1 MGNFTTAKATT
12 FFDIETTHLDPSR
25 SAVLEISIITDWD
38 NGSTDTWTTK
48 IKPRPVELEFASEEA
63 LKICG
68 YNDEDWSDA
77 PTFEE
82 VAETIAKK
90 LRFGPI
96 IAHNID
102 FDVSHLTAVFQRYGY
117 KKWSRDNPV
126 SEGAKIY
133 SFGYPKIDTCALAYL
148 FLPTER
154 QNLDTLREHFDI
166 SGEGSHTAEKDVQDC
181 RQVFYSIV
189 SEAIKQ

>member
-12 FFDIETTHLDPSR
+12 FFDIETTSLDPKR
-25 SAVLEISIITDWD
+25 SAILEISIITDWD
-38 NGSTDTWTTK
+38 NGNTDTWTTK
-48 IKPRPVELEFASEEA
+48 IKPRPVELEFASDEA

-68 YNDEDWSDA
+68 YNESDWSDA

-102 FDVSHLTAVFQRYGY
+102 FDVNHLTAVFERYGY
-117 KKWSRDNPV
+117 KKWSRDNSS
-126 SEGAKIY
+126 SEDVKTY
-133 SFGYPKIDTCALAYL
+133 SFGYPKIDTCALSYL

-154 QNLDTLREHFDI
+154 QNLDTLREHLDI
-166 SGEGSHTAEKDVQDC
+166 PSEGAHTAGKDTKDC
-181 RQVFYSIV
+181 RQVFYHIISNTI
-189 SEAIKQ
+189 AK

>member
-12 FFDIETTHLDPSR
+12 FFDIETTSLDPKR

-38 NGSTDTWTTK
+38 NGNTDTWTTK
-48 IKPRPVELEFASEEA
+48 IKPKPVELEFASEEA

-68 YNDEDWSDA
+68 YSESEWSDA
-77 PTFEE
+77 PMFED

-102 FDVSHLTAVFQRYGY
+102 FDVSHLTAIFERYGY
-117 KKWSRDNPV
+117 KKWSRDNSD
-126 SEGAKIY
+126 SENAKTY
-133 SFGYPKIDTCALAYL
+133 SFGYPKVDTCALAYL

-154 QNLDTLREHFDI
+154 QNLDTLRTHLDI
-166 SGEGSHTAEKDVQDC
+166 SSEGSHTAGKDTEDC
-181 RQVFYSIV
+181 RQVFYHIISNTI
-189 SEAIKQ
+189 EK

>member
-12 FFDIETTHLDPSR
+12 FFDIETTSLDPKR

-38 NGSTDTWTTK
+38 NGNTDTWTTK
-48 IKPRPVELEFASEEA
+48 IKPKPVELEFASEEA

-68 YNDEDWSDA
+68 YNESDWSDA

-102 FDVSHLTAVFQRYGY
+102 FDVSHLTAVFERYGY
-117 KKWSRDNPV
+117 KKWTRDIPD
-126 SEGAKIY
+126 SETAKTY

-166 SGEGSHTAEKDVQDC
+166 SPEGAHTAEKDVQDC

-189 SEAIKQ
+189 SETIKE

>member
-12 FFDIETTHLDPSR
+12 FFDIETTSLDPTR

-38 NGSTDTWTTK
+38 NGNTDIWTTK

-68 YNDEDWSDA
+68 YNESDWADA
-77 PTFEE
+77 PVFEE

-96 IAHNID
+96 VAHNID
-102 FDVSHLTAVFQRYGY
+102 CDVNHLTAVFERYGY
-117 KKWSRDNPV
+117 KRWTREAAETDKT
-126 SEGAKIY
+126 Y
-133 SFGYPKIDTCALAYL
+133 SFGYPKIDTCALSYL
-148 FLPTER
+148 FLPAER
-154 QNLDTLREHFDI
+154 QNLDSLREHLDI
-166 SGEGSHTAEKDVQDC
+166 STEGSHTAGKDAEDC
-181 RQVFYSIV
+181 RHVFYHILSNTV
-189 SEAIKQ
+189 NG

>member
-1 MGNFTTAKATT
+1 MANFTTAKAVT
-12 FFDIETTHLDPSR
+12 FFDIETTHLDPKR
-25 SAVLEISIITDWD
+25 SAVLEISIITEWD
-38 NGSTDTWTTK
+38 NGNTDKWTTK
-48 IKPRPVELEFASEEA
+48 IKPKPVELKFASQEA

-68 YNDEDWSDA
+68 YSDEEWADA
-77 PTFEE
+77 PVFEQ

-102 FDVSHLTAVFQRYGY
+102 FDVSHLTAVFERYGY

-126 SEGAKIY
+126 SEDAKIY
-133 SFGYPKIDTCALAYL
+133 SFGYPKIDTCALSYL

-154 QNLDTLREHFDI
+154 QNLDTLREHLEI
-166 SGEGSHTAEKDVQDC
+166 SAEGAHTAQKDVEDC
-181 RQVFYSIV
+181 RTLFYHII
-189 SEAIKQ
+189 SETIG

>member
-1 MGNFTTAKATT
+1 MANFTTAKATT
-12 FFDIETTHLDPSR
+12 FFDIETTHLDSSK

-38 NGSTDTWTTK
+38 SGSTDKWTTK
-48 IKPRPVELEFASEEA
+48 IKPKPVELEFASKEA
-63 LKICG
+63 LEVCG
-68 YNDEDWSDA
+68 YNDADWEDA

-102 FDVSHLTAVFQRYGY
+102 FDVSHLTAVFERYGY
-117 KKWSRDNPV
+117 KKWSREL
-126 SEGAKIY
+126 SEDTKTY
-133 SFGYPKIDTCALAYL
+133 SFGYPKIDTCALSYL

-154 QNLDTLREHFDI
+154 QNLDTIREHLDI
-166 SGEGSHTAEKDVQDC
+166 SKDGAHTAEKDVEDC
-181 RQVFYSIV
+181 RSVFYHIISNT
-189 SEAIKQ
+189 IKQ